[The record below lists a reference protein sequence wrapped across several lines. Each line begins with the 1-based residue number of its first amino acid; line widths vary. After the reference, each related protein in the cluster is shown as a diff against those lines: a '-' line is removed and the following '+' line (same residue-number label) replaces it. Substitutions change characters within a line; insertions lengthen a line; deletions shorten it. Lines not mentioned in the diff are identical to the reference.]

1 MDQQEYELRKQE
13 IEIKRQ
19 KALEY
24 RAQFLRENPEIESW
38 IKKRKTLLLIVVI
51 YWILHTVISL
61 IVMVQMQSLT
71 GTQALG
77 EIVKLLFQLL
87 WLWVFMNPQGGWR
100 FNLIL
105 YFWGLANL
113 ATLLAQLGDVL
124 GSLPYISQMPLL
136 GVLMIMEILVPF
148 LLFGAAIYL
157 TAIPNHRKMSEQI
170 ETVGKQIAEQLKGEV
185 L

>member
-61 IVMVQMQSLT
+61 IFMVQMQSLT
-71 GTQALG
+71 GTQATG

-105 YFWGLANL
+105 YFWALINL
-113 ATLLAQLGDVL
+113 ATLLSQLRDMMAF
-124 GSLPYISQMPLL
+124 LPNVSQMPLL

-157 TAIPNHRKMSEQI
+157 TAIPDHRRMSEQI
-170 ETVGKQIAEQLKGEV
+170 ETVGKKIAEQLRNEV